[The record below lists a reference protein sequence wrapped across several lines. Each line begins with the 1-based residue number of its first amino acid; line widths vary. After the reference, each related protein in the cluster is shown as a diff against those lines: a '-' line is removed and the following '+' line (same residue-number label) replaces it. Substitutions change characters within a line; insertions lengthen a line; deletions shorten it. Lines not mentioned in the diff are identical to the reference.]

1 MFRLSQNSLKN
12 NGNCE
17 FATGD
22 QPFPML
28 QKSHR
33 LTAYGTKKPQANGS
47 YATKEPQAN
56 GSYATKEPQANG
68 SYATKE
74 PQETNG
80 CLCYKKLSKL

>member
-1 MFRLSQNSLKN
+1 VFRLSQNSLKN

-33 LTAYGTKKPQANGS
+33 LTVPMLQKSHRLTVPMVRKSHRLTVPMVRKSHRRPTVA
-47 YATKEPQAN
+47 YATKNCPN
-56 GSYATKEPQANG
+56 F
-68 SYATKE
+68 
-74 PQETNG
+74 
-80 CLCYKKLSKL
+80 